1 MLVSQP
7 SFSPCSLFPLL
18 SHHRS
23 QLQEHENSHK
33 FNFLVLCVS
42 LTTQKHKVVIHGDK
56 LSCHSYIK
64 ETKTF
69 SPARSTCLSTTL
81 HKLIAVTEH
90 WQGQ

>member
-1 MLVSQP
+1 MLVSQA

-42 LTTQKHKVVIHGDK
+42 LTTQKHKVVIHRDK

-69 SPARSTCLSTTL
+69 FLPCQEYMPQHYLAQINS
-81 HKLIAVTEH
+81 
-90 WQGQ
+90 